1 MTSTPPSLLTSDQ
14 QLPGLAESEDARP
27 RIILA
32 ADGTL
37 CYANGAFRAYF
48 PAAQKDIEGHNILNF
63 ISILDE
69 GMEPGDGD
77 AGESASLSR
86 LQDGAYDIALPG
98 FNMLKTYQFNWVRRG
113 ADGPFY
119 LLGSEIR
126 DEEDFNVPS
135 KGQQDGDV
143 ENERPEW
150 LLRALEK
157 APAGQAFPV
166 KDEKSPVKSPA
177 EVIIDDPWEFLNLSG
192 ELMVIISLD
201 GGLSRVNRAFNT
213 LLAYKDRELAE
224 CSLFDFIHE
233 EDKSE
238 ARHSVQALAHQE
250 AGDGARVIEFEVR
263 MLDSMEEIHH
273 IQWRM
278 SLHHGAIYG
287 VGHDR
292 TAEKEHEKEL
302 EQREAQLSEAQ
313 AIGRM
318 GHWHWQV
325 GAGEIQWSR
334 QIYRIFGV
342 EKQDFHPSLDNVNS
356 LLHKRD
362 VGRLLQ
368 AFQRA
373 IIEQN
378 NYDMDFRVLRPDG
391 ETRNVRCEGRCEIDD
406 QGEVVALFGI
416 MQDITERVENEKV
429 LRKAKE
435 SAERAY
441 AAKSQFLANMSHEL
455 RTPLNAIIGF
465 SEMMQR
471 QLLGPIGTEK
481 YLDYITGIRESGEH
495 LLDLIS
501 DILDMSK
508 IEAGK
513 YTLDLEQLN
522 LSKTI
527 RLAVHMME
535 GRALDSGIKLTPKIH
550 NEDLVIN
557 ADRRALMQILL
568 NIISN
573 AVKFTE
579 SDGEVSVEAIERDHY
594 LSIKIRDTG
603 VGIPPNK
610 LSSIIRP
617 FEQVSN
623 HYSREHQGS
632 GLGLAITKELVELHN
647 GSLSIDS
654 EVGKGTVVTVRLPYD
669 AAKKKMARA
678 KN

>member
-1 MTSTPPSLLTSDQ
+1 MSAQKPTKITSGTSSPLL
-14 QLPGLAESEDARP
+14 SEQEDSRP
-27 RIILA
+27 RIVLA
-32 ADGTL
+32 EDGTL
-37 CYANGAFRAYF
+37 HYANEAFQAYF
-48 PAAQKDIEGHNILNF
+48 PATERDLHGRNILNY
-63 ISILDE
+63 ISILGSDHLLDDQE
-69 GMEPGDGD
+69 QPTLSNLEDG
-77 AGESASLSR
+77 R
-86 LQDGAYDIALPG
+86 YDLALPG
-98 FNMLKTYQFNWVRRG
+98 FNMLKSYQFNWVRK
-113 ADGPFY
+113 DGDEKGPAF
-119 LLGSEIR
+119 LLGAEIHDI
-126 DEEDFNVPS
+126 DEALNLRELEEEVP
-135 KGQQDGDV
+135 Q
-143 ENERPEW
+143 W
-150 LLRALEK
+150 LSRALPDNPELAENAVSAK
-157 APAGQAFPV
+157 TSHIPDKNKTEPV
-166 KDEKSPVKSPA
+166 
-177 EVIIDDPWEFLNLSG
+177 DDPWEFLNLSG
-192 ELMVIISLD
+192 ELMVILASD
-201 GGLSRVNRAFNT
+201 GSLSRVNRAFNT
-213 LLAYKDRELAE
+213 LLGYKDKELAE
-224 CSLFDFIHE
+224 SSLFDFIHE

-238 ARHSVQALAHQE
+238 ARHTVQMLAHHE
-250 AGDGARVIEFEVR
+250 DITADPGTIEFEVR
-263 MLDSMEEIHH
+263 MLDFRDRIHH
-273 IQWRM
+273 IRWRM
-278 SLHHGAIYG
+278 SLHSGAIYG

-325 GAGEIQWSR
+325 GASEIQWSR

-342 EKQDFHPSLDNVNS
+342 EKKDFHPSLDNVNA

-378 NYDMDFRVLRPDG
+378 NYDMDFRVARPDG
-391 ETRNVRCEGRCEIDD
+391 QVRHIRCEGRCEIDE

-416 MQDITERVENEKV
+416 MQDITERVENERV
-429 LRKAKE
+429 LREAKE

-513 YTLDLEQLN
+513 YKLDLEPLN

-535 GRALDSGIKLTPKIH
+535 GRALDSGIKLTAIIH
-550 NEDLVIN
+550 NEDLVVN

-579 SDGEVSVEAIERDHY
+579 SEGEVSVEAIERAHY

-654 EVGKGTVVTVRLPYD
+654 EVDKGTTVTVRLPYD

-678 KN
+678 KS